1 MKPYDYPYRVYR
13 RPWQPGP
20 LVAVEGRNGGI
31 LETNRN
37 RLIVAGVVLALAFLA
52 IAARLID
59 ISVIDRNREPAIA
72 SAPSAQTVTMGRVDI
87 VDRNGVVL
95 ATNLPVA
102 SLYADPRDVL
112 DAEEAVSRLSQ
123 VLPDLDR
130 QDVVAKLRSSSRFV
144 WIRRNLT
151 PNQQYRINRLGI
163 PGLYFQNGEGRVY
176 PHGQLASHV
185 LGLTDVDGQGIAGI
199 EREFDQLLR
208 SRTQPFEL
216 SLDIRVQALVREEL
230 GTAVK
235 KFRALGGAAVVID
248 VVTGEILAL
257 VSLPEFDPNR
267 PETLVGQA
275 GFNRA
280 TKGVYEMGS
289 TFKLFTAAMALDA
302 GTVTL
307 RDGYDAS
314 RPLRVARFTITDYHP
329 ENRWL
334 SVPEILVH
342 SSNIGAA
349 KMALDVGTETQRT
362 YLERLGLLAAPSV
375 ELPEVATP
383 LVPSRWREVNTV
395 TIAYGHGIAVTPLQV
410 TAAVGALVNGG
421 LRIQPTLVRQQPSPQ
436 PRIVERIL
444 SEETSRRMRALM
456 EMVVEEGTGKNARVA
471 DYRIGGK
478 TGTAEKQVGGRYQR
492 RDLISSFVGA
502 FPIEAPRYA
511 ILALLDEP
519 RGNKSTFNFA
529 TGGWVAAPAVGR
541 IIARI
546 APMLGIQ
553 PSQDPATD
561 ESTPVRSGEELV
573 MAVRAALE
581 EAREKRVAAH

>member
-1 MKPYDYPYRVYR
+1 MKSYDYPYRVYR

-20 LVAVEGRNGGI
+20 LTAEAGSGTI

-59 ISVIDRNREPAIA
+59 VSVIDRDREPTIA
-72 SAPSAQTVTMGRVDI
+72 SAPSVQTASMGRVDI

-112 DAEEAVSRLSQ
+112 DAEEAVDRLSQ

-130 QDVVAKLRSSSRFV
+130 QDVVTKLRSASRFV

-176 PHGQLASHV
+176 PHGRLASHV
-185 LGLTDVDGQGIAGI
+185 LGLTDVDGRGIAGL
-199 EREFDQLLR
+199 ERQFDQILR
-208 SRTQPFEL
+208 SRMQPLRL

-230 GTAVK
+230 KAAVRE
-235 KFRALGGAAVVID
+235 FRALGGAAVVLD

-257 VSLPEFDPNR
+257 ISLPEFDPNR
-267 PETLVGQA
+267 PETLVGEA
-275 GFNRA
+275 GFNRV

-314 RPLRVARFTITDYHP
+314 RPLRVSRFTITDFHP

-349 KMALDVGTETQRT
+349 KMALDVGAEMQRA
-362 YLERLGLLAAPSV
+362 YLGRLGLLVAPSV

-383 LVPSRWREVNTV
+383 LVPGRWREVNTV
-395 TIAYGHGIAVTPLQV
+395 TIAYGHGIAVSPLQV
-410 TAAVGALVNGG
+410 ATAVGTLVNGG
-421 LRIQPTLVRQQPSPQ
+421 FHVQPTLIQREPSPE
-436 PRIVERIL
+436 PGTGDRVI

-456 EMVVEEGTGKNARVA
+456 EMVVEEGTGQNARVA

-478 TGTAEKQVGGRYQR
+478 TGTAEKQVAGRYQR
-492 RDLISSFVGA
+492 RDLISSFVGV

-519 RGNKSTFNFA
+519 RGNKRTFNYA

-553 PSQDPATD
+553 PSRNPRIEDAPPA
-561 ESTPVRSGEELV
+561 RSGEELV
-573 MAVRAALE
+573 MAVRAALA
-581 EAREKRVAAH
+581 EAREGRVAAH